1 MARYREHKVLL
12 DEGLKQLPLTADK
25 REIKDFPILPSATS
39 FIRKTLGGG
48 VYEFRLSW
56 TAVITY

>member
-1 MARYREHKVLL
+1 MA
-12 DEGLKQLPLTADK
+12 QLHIAADK
-25 REIKDFPILPSATS
+25 REIKDFPKLPPATS
-39 FIRKTLGGG
+39 FIRKKLCGG

>member
-12 DEGLKQLPLTADK
+12 DEGLKKLPLTADK
-25 REIKDFPILPSATS
+25 MEIKDFPKLPPATS
-39 FIRKTLGGG
+39 FIRKKLCGG

-56 TAVITY
+56 TSVITY